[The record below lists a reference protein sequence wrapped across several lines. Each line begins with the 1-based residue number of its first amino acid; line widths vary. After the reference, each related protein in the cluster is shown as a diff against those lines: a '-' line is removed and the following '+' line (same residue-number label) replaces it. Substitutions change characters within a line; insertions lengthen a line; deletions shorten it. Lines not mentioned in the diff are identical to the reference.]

1 MKPHKLYC
9 KSVFLLLCLSFLSHS
24 LTAQRRFGIFAGG
37 GFTWYNGDMNDRL
50 IAHPS
55 TIDNYW
61 TAGLLYRATP
71 RFHFSLSYASGEVTS
86 ADSVAVQDFQRRRD
100 LHFRTDIDQ
109 ISLHV
114 NYRLLGYRGRETR
127 RVTPYII
134 GGLTYFSYNPYA
146 VVNGQ
151 RIELQP
157 LGTEGQYIENSNNPE
172 PYELNRLAMPL
183 GLGVE
188 FKISRSFAARVEL
201 VNHFTFFDYFDDVS
215 TDYADSAL
223 LAATPTGAL
232 AVAMASNLANGYPRT
247 GFNRGNENN
256 NDTYMFLGATLLY
269 TPGWGESGGGGRG
282 PNGPARLRGKKRKSN
297 CPAYH

>member
-1 MKPHKLYC
+1 MNANK
-9 KSVFLLLCLSFLSHS
+9 S
-24 LTAQRRFGIFAGG
+24 LTLSILTLLIVFSLNHQLQAQRRFGLFAGG
-37 GFTWYNGDMNDRL
+37 GFNWYYGDMNDRL

-55 TIDNYW
+55 TFDNYW
-61 TAGLLYRATP
+61 TVGLLYRATP
-71 RFHFSLSYASGEVTS
+71 RFHFSLSYAVGEVMG

-100 LHFRTDIDQ
+100 LHFRTDLRQ
-109 ISLHV
+109 FSLHA

-127 RVTPYII
+127 RVTPYLI

-146 VVNGQ
+146 IVNGKEV
-151 RIELQP
+151 ELQP
-157 LGTEGQYIENSNNPE
+157 LGTEGQFIENSNNPE

-183 GLGVE
+183 GIGVE
-188 FKISRSFAARVEL
+188 FRISRSFSARVEL

-223 LAATPTGAL
+223 LAATPSGAL

-247 GFNRGNENN
+247 GFNRGNEGN

-269 TPGWGESGGGGRG
+269 TPGWGKSGGGGPG
-282 PNGPARLRGKKRKSN
+282 PNGPARLKGKKRKST

>member
-1 MKPHKLYC
+1 MKVN
-9 KSVFLLLCLSFLSHS
+9 KSTAPYTITLLLLFALFQPVK
-24 LTAQRRFGIFAGG
+24 AQRRIGVFAGG
-37 GFTWYNGDMNDRL
+37 GFTWYYGDMNDRL
-50 IAHPS
+50 LAHPS

-61 TAGLLYRATP
+61 TAGILYRATP
-71 RFHFSLSYASGEVTS
+71 RFHFSLSYGAGEVMG

-100 LHFRTDIDQ
+100 LHFRTDLKQ
-109 ISLHV
+109 FSLHA

-127 RVTPYII
+127 RVTPYLI
-134 GGLTYFSYNPYA
+134 GGLTYFWYNPYA
-146 VVNGQ
+146 LVNGD

-157 LGTEGQYIENSNNPE
+157 LGTEGQYIENSHNPE

-183 GLGVE
+183 GIGVE
-188 FKISRSFAARVEL
+188 FKISPSFAARVEL

-215 TDYADSAL
+215 TVYADSAL
-223 LAATPTGAL
+223 LAGTPAGAL

-247 GFNRGNENN
+247 GFNRGNEKN

-269 TPGWGESGGGGRG
+269 TPGWGKSGGGGPG
-282 PNGPARLRGKKRKSN
+282 PKGPARLKGKKRKST